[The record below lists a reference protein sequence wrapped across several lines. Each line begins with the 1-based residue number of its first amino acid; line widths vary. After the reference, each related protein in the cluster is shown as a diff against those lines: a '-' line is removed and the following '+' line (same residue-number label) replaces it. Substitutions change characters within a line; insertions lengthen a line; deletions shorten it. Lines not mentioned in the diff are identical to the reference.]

1 MTETKKTEL
10 SAFFAKDK
18 KRDGFRKIIEDYIL
32 WQLSV
37 LPDPALADTTA
48 DEIINGVHDVKKICD
63 TVTAEA
69 QKQKNGSYTA
79 MASWD
84 VFWIVCKEL
93 HIDGVMKKED
103 TLGFVPDGFGK
114 SVVTEV
120 YAPAQPEP
128 ALHANAES
136 SPFSVDIDSL
146 FDD

>member
-32 WQLSV
+32 WQLSA

-48 DEIINGVHDVKKICD
+48 DEIIKGIFDMKKICQ
-63 TVTAEA
+63 TVISEA
-69 QKQKNGSYTA
+69 QKQKSGNSAALASY
-79 MASWD
+79 D

-93 HIDGVMKKED
+93 HIDGVITKED
-103 TLGFVPDGFGK
+103 TLGFVPDGFTK
-114 SVVTEV
+114 SMSVEVHAHAKTEEKLQ
-120 YAPAQPEP
+120 ATAKT
-128 ALHANAES
+128 

>member
-1 MTETKKTEL
+1 MTQKNKDAL

-18 KRDGFRKIIEDYIL
+18 KRDGFRKIIEDFIL
-32 WQLSV
+32 WQLSA

-48 DEIINGVHDVKKICD
+48 DEIINSVHDVRKICD

-93 HIDGVMKKED
+93 HIDGVITKED
-103 TLGFVPDGFGK
+103 TLGFVPDGFTK
-114 SVVTEV
+114 SMSVEVHAHAKTEEKLQ
-120 YAPAQPEP
+120 APAKT
-128 ALHANAES
+128 

-146 FDD
+146 FD